1 MFTTMDV
8 YDAALSIGREC
19 QLIVDEYGDDL
30 LQNLMPKI
38 IYILEELESCTS
50 YCDKEKEEIAR
61 LQKLADE
68 LREEQKSDL
77 LLKDKCDKSLE
88 QLEQSWYC
96 ESQKLLDTISQ
107 LEEENVRLTHQLISS
122 CDKEVRGK
130 EKHAETEEM
139 EEEEKSKIL
148 NKCLRCCDPDECNS
162 SHPKVG
168 AFLLAK
174 AKLAPEGG
182 GVPTSYDFDKFHTQ
196 LKNKSTEAEEEE
208 ISNMMSS
215 LLLETEERIQLTDKE
230 NRAADLQLIQQ
241 LKECVAI
248 NYKSA
253 RKLRRELAE
262 VSASLDASEEEVC
275 RLARQS
281 GHLMASRAPH
291 RRQTGQLVSEKA
303 TLEAQLCLK
312 ERELANLLG
321 KLSSDDVARV
331 HGCGAGPDA
340 CESVVHLSV
349 GQGLESYPHVYTSTK
364 MEGESSNE
372 NISLEE
378 LRYLLHERNELK
390 CRLIE
395 LEEELKVLEFE
406 NQKDPDVEGPMWPE
420 PPDKLR
426 PDWHQRPNIKT
437 VFRNLLQRLT
447 ERTTSIIS

>member
-1 MFTTMDV
+1 MDV

-230 NRAADLQLIQQ
+230 
-241 LKECVAI
+241 
-248 NYKSA
+248 
-253 RKLRRELAE
+253 
-262 VSASLDASEEEVC
+262 
-275 RLARQS
+275 
-281 GHLMASRAPH
+281 SRF
-291 RRQTGQLVSEKA
+291 
-303 TLEAQLCLK
+303 
-312 ERELANLLG
+312 N
-321 KLSSDDVARV
+321 
-331 HGCGAGPDA
+331 
-340 CESVVHLSV
+340 
-349 GQGLESYPHVYTSTK
+349 
-364 MEGESSNE
+364 
-372 NISLEE
+372 
-378 LRYLLHERNELK
+378 
-390 CRLIE
+390 RLISH
-395 LEEELKVLEFE
+395 
-406 NQKDPDVEGPMWPE
+406 
-420 PPDKLR
+420 R
-426 PDWHQRPNIKT
+426 
-437 VFRNLLQRLT
+437 
-447 ERTTSIIS
+447 